1 MATPA
6 GVGGGT
12 ASQAAPPPPP
22 AAMHVARPSSPSAPS
37 GVPPWLQDPE
47 PAADAAA
54 GLSALP
60 MSFKSETSLMV
71 AAAGL
76 QEPCA
81 LTPSSAASCARAP
94 PLVPEAEAC
103 GAPAEAARPR
113 ASTKELPC
121 RKDVM
126 DSMAASQATKDPL
139 RFSSEPSRRTTSASS
154 KSTTLPLLQ
163 TPKQIRDCAVRQA
176 VSDGLGELRELLEVI
191 RSEQEV
197 LTARVEEA
205 LGLGRGADQA
215 PQPDGPRC
223 RLPGLPKPAVQRAST
238 EPQPFS
244 LALVPEWRRG
254 AEPQR
259 GPRNGKG
266 KDVAG
271 GDRVMSFENLDDMYI
286 DFLMKEGRASSRVST
301 RRKIDLP
308 PE

>member
-163 TPKQIRDCAVRQA
+163 TPKQLKLGAAHSVGNHLAALDAQKAHEGDGPTQSRATATFEALRRHPSVLRGPRPGA
-176 VSDGLGELRELLEVI
+176 NVSDG
-191 RSEQEV
+191 
-197 LTARVEEA
+197 
-205 LGLGRGADQA
+205 
-215 PQPDGPRC
+215 
-223 RLPGLPKPAVQRAST
+223 
-238 EPQPFS
+238 
-244 LALVPEWRRG
+244 
-254 AEPQR
+254 
-259 GPRNGKG
+259 RNG
-266 KDVAG
+266 DVFADIG
-271 GDRVMSFENLDDMYI
+271 AQV
-286 DFLMKEGRASSRVST
+286 A
-301 RRKIDLP
+301 
-308 PE
+308 